1 MMQVLRQVYV
11 DHTNIDDELVRSI
24 ALPANDPNAAK
35 IFYRVITGWG
45 GAGTPVNELLS
56 KLQVLGLRAFVGRAA
71 ASCWQ
76 QLLACWD
83 LQSGSICNVVFWL
96 SCRWMLL
103 RIAVVLQVC
112 GQCCLPADA
121 ATDTLLGI
129 ASMPAKPTCLASGRP
144 LASGSCCSIAACRG
158 SHCNGDTTVHKLLQL
173 ETSHLESGCSNPCCC
188 CGA

>member
-56 KLQVLGLRAFVGRAA
+56 KLQVLGLRAFVGKAVA
-71 ASCWQ
+71 LCWQ
-76 QLLACWD
+76 YLLACWD
-83 LQSGSICNVVFWL
+83 LQAGSICHVVFRW
-96 SCRWMLL
+96 SCKWMLL

-112 GQCCLPADA
+112 GQCCLPAVA
-121 ATDTLLGI
+121 ASDTLLGI
-129 ASMPAKPTCLASGRP
+129 ASMPATFTCLASDRP
-144 LASGSCCSIAACRG
+144 LASGSCSSCSSMQRQP
-158 SHCNGDTTVHKLLQL
+158 LRW
-173 ETSHLESGCSNPCCC
+173 
-188 CGA
+188 